1 MGISNFPPHLILL
14 SLSLIFNVID
24 STTAVSI
31 QHESNTLSIII
42 SFYVFFSRLKFRFC
56 FGILAE
62 ERNRPGESA
71 IHWTELLANGELDQ
85 RSKRALFLNL
95 INAQQAKAEENIRS
109 SSIHSPFIVAAL
121 NYYDYYYST
130 DFHMDQTGRRKDFF
144 KVLVAATGTATTIDE
159 REFNDS
165 QSALTP

>member
-1 MGISNFPPHLILL
+1 MVL
-14 SLSLIFNVID
+14 S
-24 STTAVSI
+24 
-31 QHESNTLSIII
+31 
-42 SFYVFFSRLKFRFC
+42 
-56 FGILAE
+56 E
-62 ERNRPGESA
+62 ERNHPGESA

-109 SSIHSPFIVAAL
+109 SSIHSPFIVASL

>member
-1 MGISNFPPHLILL
+1 M
-14 SLSLIFNVID
+14 V
-24 STTAVSI
+24 
-31 QHESNTLSIII
+31 
-42 SFYVFFSRLKFRFC
+42 
-56 FGILAE
+56 LAE
-62 ERNRPGESA
+62 ERNHPGESA

-109 SSIHSPFIVAAL
+109 SIHSPFIVAAL
-121 NYYDYYYST
+121 NYDYYST

-159 REFNDS
+159 RELNDS
-165 QSALTP
+165 HSALTP